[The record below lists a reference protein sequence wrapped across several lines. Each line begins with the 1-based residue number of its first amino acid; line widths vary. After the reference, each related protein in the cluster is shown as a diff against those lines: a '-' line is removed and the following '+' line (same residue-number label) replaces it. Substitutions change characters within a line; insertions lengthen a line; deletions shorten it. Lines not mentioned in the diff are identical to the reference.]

1 MTTQL
6 IPLSGPVGPGQ
17 RNKPDDVFLIKAALA
32 TLKPTP
38 GQRTFYDDR
47 VDRHYTPK
55 VAVAIRAFQKS
66 RKRPQTGIIQP
77 KDETLNLLTAGIK
90 KYREELKRAPQASLI
105 FDGQALHWVGRPFN
119 GKKWPAV
126 SGSRG
131 FQTWEFQK
139 MMSKGP
145 IPEGTY
151 HVRQLNLQRIDD
163 LPLAKYLYNYFIG
176 LNSWRGGEAAWGRNR
191 IWVRPILGT
200 RAYGRGGFAI
210 HGGAIPGSIG
220 CVDLTRYMPDFVK
233 HFREYGRD
241 MRMLVTY
248 DGQRKM
254 GPPKP

>member
-1 MTTQL
+1 MTNNL

-17 RNKPDDVFLIKAALA
+17 RNKPDDVFLIRAALA

-55 VAVAIRAFQKS
+55 VAVATRAFQKS
-66 RKRPQTGIIQP
+66 RKRPETGIIQP

-139 MMSKGP
+139 MMNKGP

-151 HVRQLNLQRIDD
+151 HVRQLNLRNIDNLSLVEWIYYNTIVQIVGVAASTHGARIVSGCVQFWAHAPTAAAVSRFMAAPFRG
-163 LPLAKYLYNYFIG
+163 PLA
-176 LNSWRGGEAAWGRNR
+176 A
-191 IWVRPILGT
+191 
-200 RAYGRGGFAI
+200 
-210 HGGAIPGSIG
+210 SI
-220 CVDLTRYMPDFVK
+220 
-233 HFREYGRD
+233 
-241 MRMLVTY
+241 
-248 DGQRKM
+248 
-254 GPPKP
+254 

>member
-1 MTTQL
+1 MTNNL

-17 RNKPDDVFLIKAALA
+17 RNKPDHVFLIKAALA

-105 FDGQALHWVGRPFN
+105 FDGQALHWVGWPFN

-139 MMSKGP
+139 MMNKGP

-151 HVRQLNLQRIDD
+151 HVRQLNLQRLDD
-163 LPLAKYLYNYFIG
+163 LSLYEYLRAVIP
-176 LNSWRGGEAAWGRNR
+176 WRGSWLGGETSWGRNR

-200 RAYGRGGFAI
+200 RTCGRGGFAI

-254 GPPKP
+254 GPQKP

>member
-1 MTTQL
+1 MTTRL

-17 RNKPDDVFLIKAALA
+17 PNEPDDKFLIRAALATLA

-38 GQRTFYDDR
+38 GQQTFYNDR

-66 RKRPQTGIIQP
+66 RKRPETGIIQP
-77 KDETLNLLTAGIK
+77 KDETFNLLTAGIK

-139 MMSKGP
+139 MMNKGP
-145 IPEGTY
+145 LPEGTY
-151 HVRQLNLQRIDD
+151 HVRQ
-163 LPLAKYLYNYFIG
+163 
-176 LNSWRGGEAAWGRNR
+176 
-191 IWVRPILGT
+191 
-200 RAYGRGGFAI
+200 
-210 HGGAIPGSIG
+210 
-220 CVDLTRYMPDFVK
+220 
-233 HFREYGRD
+233 
-241 MRMLVTY
+241 
-248 DGQRKM
+248 
-254 GPPKP
+254 